1 MLRKELRTGG
11 KLVVAAAVVA
21 QSPCGVYSEF
31 VRQMIQDASLVLS
44 TAVCSMVG
52 FSFVHF
58 VIQQS
63 PLLASCVNAFEMIF
77 SF

>member
-1 MLRKELRTGG
+1 MLWREFHTGG

-21 QSPCGVYSEF
+21 WLPCSVYSEF
-31 VRQMIQDASLVLS
+31 VRQMIQDASLVFF
-44 TAVCSMVG
+44 TAVCSTVG

-58 VIQQS
+58 VVQQS
-63 PLLASCVNAFEMIF
+63 PLLAAFEIDF